1 MHVIVIDTETTGL
14 IPKGVASR
22 DISNC
27 PHIMQLSYMVCS
39 TDDFKIKEDYDA
51 IIRLNDGVDISERSI
66 EIHKITREKSRVAGV
81 SIIVALYN
89 LKRAISR
96 YDVKLIVGHNI
107 SFDAQ
112 MIDIECRRNGLR
124 GFVQSSENTM
134 SSGNMIN
141 TYVPMFCTMDN
152 SKDVCNNRVQS
163 MYGGTY
169 IRFSK
174 LGEVFEKLFGDV
186 DRAASAGGISS
197 SSVYAEYLHNSRVDV
212 VMCLRIF
219 IWLAYS
225 VDIKSEWVDVMN
237 TYTDK
242 DILILDDV
250 HLLTDEV
257 IRERYNICPENPGS
271 PHPSEDVAMSTRG
284 TRTPP
289 LRRDGLRH
297 RVVGACTTPVI

>member
-14 IPKGVASR
+14 IPKGVASS
-22 DISNC
+22 DISKC

-89 LKRAISR
+89 LKRAINR

-112 MIDIECRRNGLR
+112 MIDIECRRNGLC
-124 GFVQSSENTM
+124 GFVQSGGSESTM
-134 SSGNMIN
+134 SSGNNMID
-141 TYVPMFCTMDN
+141 TYVPTFCTMDN

-197 SSVYAEYLHNSRVDV
+197 SSIYAEYLHNSRVDV

-219 IWLAYS
+219 IWLVYS
-225 VDIKSEWVDVMN
+225 VDIKTEWVDVMN

-257 IRERYNICPENPGS
+257 ISERYNICPRNPGS
-271 PHPSEDVAMSTRG
+271 SHPSEHVATSPRG

-289 LRRDGLRH
+289 LRRAGLRT
-297 RVVGACTTPVI
+297 RVPTPAI

>member
-22 DISNC
+22 DISKC

-89 LKRAISR
+89 LKRAINR

-107 SFDAQ
+107 SFDAE

-124 GFVQSSENTM
+124 GFVQLSETTM
-134 SSGNMIN
+134 SLGNMIN
-141 TYVPMFCTMDN
+141 KYIPMFCTMDN

-174 LGEVFEKLFGDV
+174 LGEVFEKLFGNV
-186 DRAASAGGISS
+186 DRAASASTAET
-197 SSVYAEYLHNSRVDV
+197 SVYAEYLHNSRVDV
-212 VMCLRIF
+212 VVCLRIF

-257 IRERYNICPENPGS
+257 VRECYNICTGHIKIE
-271 PHPSEDVAMSTRG
+271 MM
-284 TRTPP
+284 
-289 LRRDGLRH
+289 
-297 RVVGACTTPVI
+297 

>member
-22 DISNC
+22 DISKC

-51 IIRLNDGVDISERSI
+51 IIRLDDGVDISERSI

-81 SIIVALYN
+81 SIVVALYN
-89 LKRAISR
+89 LKRAINR

-112 MIDIECRRNGLR
+112 MIEIECQRNGLR
-124 GFVQSSENTM
+124 GFVQSGSGSGSTT

-141 TYVPMFCTMDN
+141 QYIPTYCTMDN

-174 LGEVFEKLFGDV
+174 LGEVFEKLFGEV
-186 DRAASAGGISS
+186 DRAASAAETSTT

-219 IWLAYS
+219 IWLVYS
-225 VDIKSEWVDVMN
+225 VDVKTEWVDVMN

-242 DILILDDV
+242 DILLLDDA

-257 IRERYNICPENPGS
+257 VRERYNICTGNPGFLG
-271 PHPSEDVAMSTRG
+271 PHGPS
-284 TRTPP
+284 
-289 LRRDGLRH
+289 
-297 RVVGACTTPVI
+297 

>member
-22 DISNC
+22 DISKC

-89 LKRAISR
+89 LKQAISR

-169 IRFSK
+169 IRFSR

-186 DRAASAGGISS
+186 DRAASTSETS
-197 SSVYAEYLHNSRVDV
+197 TTSSVYAEYLHNSRVDV

-225 VDIKSEWVDVMN
+225 VDIKTEWVDVMN

-242 DILILDDV
+242 GLLVLDDV
-250 HLLTDEV
+250 HLMTDEV
-257 IRERYNICPENPGS
+257 IRERYNIGE
-271 PHPSEDVAMSTRG
+271 
-284 TRTPP
+284 P
-289 LRRDGLRH
+289 L
-297 RVVGACTTPVI
+297 VPCI